1 MIIVALLESQFYSMN
16 SSCISGDVRNEII
29 NFIPPFLT
37 LVELRELTNR
47 CLSLCTIR
55 SLPWPAARLWTYSV
69 HYMCPFIGDFHTAA
83 AAVGKTA
90 AVQCV
95 LCGTGRGEREPIS
108 ISPCP
113 LRRHVVLNQTFSAR
127 ERASRDG
134 AGLEV
139 QRFSST
145 RSPCMVMFL
154 CASCEGLLG
163 Q

>member
-16 SSCISGDVRNEII
+16 SSCIPGDVRNEII

-95 LCGTGRGEREPIS
+95 EQGEEREGTHIHF
-108 ISPCP
+108 P
-113 LRRHVVLNQTFSAR
+113 LPPPTPRRAKSNIFCQ
-127 ERASRDG
+127 RAS
-134 AGLEV
+134 E
-139 QRFSST
+139 QRWGRARGTAVFIHSFAMYGYVS
-145 RSPCMVMFL
+145 L
-154 CASCEGLLG
+154 CQL
-163 Q
+163 